1 MDRFSALE
9 IFVRVVEIGS
19 FSKTATELAISQ
31 STVSKNITDLEK
43 QLQAKLLSRT
53 TRRLSLTEAGEG
65 FYEQAKLILEQYSM
79 ALGDAVNVR
88 QTPSGTLRMAT
99 PILLGRKQL
108 TPLLPRFFERY
119 PDIVVEHYLSD
130 SETDLIRDGVD
141 VSIRVGEMK
150 DSSHQA
156 RKLGVLQPITVAS
169 PDFLQ
174 KYPAITHPRDLASVP
189 CLIYLRHPAPF
200 EWSFISATGEAV
212 TVDVNG
218 PYRVN
223 VFEALCEAAIA
234 GLGILQAPLSA
245 CGADLEAGRLVRL
258 LPDYDA
264 GFVPI
269 YAVMPSS
276 SWIPQKT
283 RVMVDFLVEEF
294 QRNPWLNGSDQDV
307 GM

>member
-1 MDRFSALE
+1 MRGGVDRFSALE

-19 FSKTATELAISQ
+19 FSRTATELSISQ
-31 STVSKNITDLEK
+31 STVSKQITDLEK
-43 QLQAKLLSRT
+43 QLQAKLFSRT
-53 TRRLSLTEAGEG
+53 TRRLFLTQAGER
-65 FYEQAKLILEQYSM
+65 FYEQAKLILEQYAM
-79 ALGDAVNVR
+79 ALGDALNTR
-88 QTPSGTLRMAT
+88 QTPSGTLRIAT

-108 TPLLPRFFERY
+108 TPLLPGFFQRY

-130 SETDLIRDGVD
+130 SATDLIRDGVD

-156 RKLGVLQPITVAS
+156 RKLGALQPVTVAS
-169 PDFLQ
+169 PTFLE
-174 KYPAITHPRDLASVP
+174 KHPEISHPRDLGSVP
-189 CLIYLRHPAPF
+189 CLIYLRHPTPF
-200 EWSFISATGEAV
+200 QWTFSGSNGEKV
-212 TVDVNG
+212 SVDVDG

-234 GLGILQAPLSA
+234 GLGVLRAPLSA

-264 GFVPI
+264 AFVPI
-269 YAVMPSS
+269 FAVMPSS

-294 QRNPWLNGSDQDV
+294 QRNPWLRGPD
-307 GM
+307 